1 MLGTKWRDKSEI
13 MCAIIKKLERP
24 RLCFELKRTRE
35 VILKSDDVL
44 DCKKQREE
52 SQRNKL
58 QSTLILYSSR
68 AAAKGELQLA
78 QIDQPIHFH
87 ISKNTNTQ

>member
-1 MLGTKWRDKSEI
+1 

-24 RLCFELKRTRE
+24 SQVMFLIEPER
-35 VILKSDDVL
+35 ILKSDDVQ
-44 DCKKQREE
+44 DCKKKQREE

-68 AAAKGELQLA
+68 AAARGELQLA
-78 QIDQPIHFH
+78 QVDRPIHFH